1 MKIINKLTLRY
12 LKQNKKRTI
21 FTILSIVLSVTMINA
36 VGISLNSG
44 LSYYKETMEKNEGTY
59 HYRLISNQQK
69 VFELIKNDEQIKE
82 YYFTNT
88 KEYEYGDKK
97 YLSLKKGDQT
107 FYEKDHS
114 EKKVIKGRLPKDPT
128 EIVIS
133 QNYLNNNKINK
144 KIGDMITL
152 KSDNKEYTFMIVG
165 YMKEYSVDEM
175 YNVSYN
181 ALSYVDL
188 NNGEA
193 YTISIEDKDVSKD
206 IFKHAQELSKKVKK
220 IDHVYNGV
228 LTFNSSYL
236 GVQGVFEEDSNST
249 FLLIYKL
256 VAVILIVIVL
266 ASVIIIYQAFNLSTN
281 DRVQYLGMLSSVGAT
296 PRQKRN
302 SVYFEGMILT
312 LISIPI
318 GFILSYLGLL
328 ITFTC
333 INQLE
338 VISNTG
344 VMIHTRMSLQYTL
357 ITILLTVLTVFI
369 SLILPARKLSKITVI
384 DALKRDDEVKVK
396 TRKLKIGFIQRKLL
410 KYEHQLAIKNYK
422 RQGKRSKV
430 IVLSLTISMIL
441 FVSLFSFT
449 KQMYDNVINNNRYDL
464 LDVTVNIAAS
474 KKGINEFEKIINKNN
489 RVESYFYWC
498 REYDFKASI
507 DSRYYKGDI
516 NGQLISDQTNSTGD
530 VINDVEM
537 LVNVIDDHSFKEIC
551 KDNDVKFKGSKQAL
565 ISDYKSICDRNLK
578 VYSFDKEVDKNFIKK
593 ISYVEYLDDNKTHL
607 IDTPLFES
615 IDYIKNDTY
624 KVLDESGWVTII
636 VPMSYFLDI
645 DKDIIG
651 AVEFCMKADQH
662 KELCEDL
669 KALGYEPYDFTQSNQ
684 NSVQMLLV
692 MQIFV
697 YGFIF
702 LIIVFSILNIVN
714 MMNASI
720 DKRQKEFA
728 MLLSVGMSS
737 FDIKKMILYESMIYG
752 LKTLLYGV
760 PIGIIIEWFMYRQI
774 VSSDTIVPFTISY
787 IAYIISFIVIML
799 VMILTFRIGL
809 KKLNKQNIIE
819 SLKDDM

>member
-1 MKIINKLTLRY
+1 MKIINQLTLRY

-44 LSYYKETMEKNEGTY
+44 LSYYKETIEKDEGSY
-59 HYRLISNQQK
+59 HYRFISDHPK
-69 VFELIKNDEQIKE
+69 AFELIKNDEQIKD

-88 KEYEYGDKK
+88 KEYEYGNKK
-97 YLSLKKGDQT
+97 YLSLKKGDQK
-107 FYEKDHS
+107 FYEKNHS
-114 EKKVIKGRLPKDPT
+114 QKMIIKGRLPKNST
-128 EIVIS
+128 EIIIS
-133 QNYLNNNKINK
+133 QSYLKNNNIDK
-144 KIGDMITL
+144 KIGDTITL
-152 KSDNKEYTFMIVG
+152 KDDKKKSTFMIVG
-165 YMKEYSVDEM
+165 YMKEYSVEEM
-175 YNVSYN
+175 YSVSYN

-188 NNGEA
+188 KNGES
-193 YTISIEDKDVSKD
+193 YTLSIEDKDVSKN
-206 IFKHAQELSKKVKK
+206 IFSHVEELSKKIKK
-220 IDHVYNGV
+220 IDPTFNGRPF
-228 LTFNSSYL
+228 FNSSYL
-236 GVQGVFEEDSNST
+236 GVQGVFEEDSQST
-249 FLLIYKL
+249 FLLVYKL
-256 VAVILIVIVL
+256 VAAILMVIVT
-266 ASVIIIYQAFNLSTN
+266 ASIIIIYQAFNLSTN

-296 PRQKRN
+296 PKQKRN

-312 LISIPI
+312 VISIPI
-318 GFILSYLGLL
+318 GIILSYLGLL

-338 VISNTG
+338 VISDTG

-357 ITILLTVLTVFI
+357 IAILLAVLTVFI

-384 DALKRDDEVKVK
+384 DALKKDDEIKVK
-396 TRKLKIGFIQRKLL
+396 RRKLRIGFIQRKLL
-410 KYEHQLAIKNYK
+410 KYEHQFAIKNYK
-422 RQGKRSKV
+422 RQGRRSKV

-449 KQMYDNVINNNRYDL
+449 KQMYDNVIDNNRYDL
-464 LDVTVNIAAS
+464 LDVTVHIAANE
-474 KKGINEFEKIINKNN
+474 KGINEFEDIIKKNDK
-489 RVESYFYWC
+489 VESYYYWC
-498 REYDFKASI
+498 KEYDFRASI
-507 DSRYYKGDI
+507 DDSYYKGNMRD
-516 NGQLISDQTNSTGD
+516 QLISHPDNSTN
-530 VINDVEM
+530 VINDVDI
-537 LVNVIDDHSFKEIC
+537 LVNVIDDHSFKKIC

-565 ISDYKSICDRNLK
+565 ISDYKSLHDYNLK
-578 VYSFDKEVDKNFIKK
+578 VYSFDKGVDKNFIKE
-593 ISYVEYLDDNKTHL
+593 ISYVEYLDNDKRKIMH
-607 IDTPLFES
+607 TPLFES

-624 KVLDESGWVTII
+624 KLFDENGWITLI

-669 KALGYEPYDFTQSNQ
+669 KNLGYETYDFTQSNQ

-702 LIIVFSILNIVN
+702 LMIIFSILNIVN

-752 LKTLLYGV
+752 FKTLLYGV

-774 VSSDTIVPFTISY
+774 ISSNTINTFSISY
-787 IAYIISFIVIML
+787 VAYLISFIVIML
-799 VMILTFRIGL
+799 VMILTFKVGL